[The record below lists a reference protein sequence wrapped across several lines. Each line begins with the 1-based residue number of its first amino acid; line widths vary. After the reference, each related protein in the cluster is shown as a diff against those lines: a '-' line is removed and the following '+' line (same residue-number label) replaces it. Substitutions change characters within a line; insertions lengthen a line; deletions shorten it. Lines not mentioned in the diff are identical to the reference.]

1 MVTFLAETYV
11 PATTSSAE
19 VERSAIEAAAAL
31 TAEGT
36 PIRFLRSILVP
47 EDETCFFVFEA
58 TSPMAVQEVTRRA
71 GCGEARVSR
80 ASKSPRQKEGPD
92 EGTTSDMC
100 ARIDRT
106 ARRVSCNDIS
116 SDQ

>member
-11 PATTSSAE
+11 PATASSAE

-80 ASKSPRQKEGPD
+80 AIEEPQPEG
-92 EGTTSDMC
+92 GS
-100 ARIDRT
+100 R
-106 ARRVSCNDIS
+106 
-116 SDQ
+116 